1 MSQKVL
7 AVFMSVGAASGLVAG
22 LILLNLDN
30 NGLTY
35 VEGASISVTTDKN
48 DYKRGEPI
56 QVRVI
61 NTGTMPL
68 ETSKQW
74 NLRIT
79 GLSGMLMYD
88 AGERAYNVLSPGLD
102 DTIVWNQTK
111 NDGNVVLEGLY
122 RISVEGTDAD
132 GFTVQDWITVSIWK

>member
-1 MSQKVL
+1 
-7 AVFMSVGAASGLVAG
+7 MSVGAASGLVAG

-35 VEGASISVTTDKN
+35 VEGASISVMTDKN

-102 DTIVWNQTK
+102 DTIIWNQTK

-122 RISVEGTDAD
+122 RISVEGTDAG
-132 GFTVQDWITVSIWK
+132 GFIVQDWITVSIWK